1 MLKDLI
7 IRNRSVRGYD
17 PSVKIPRDELA
28 DMIDCARLSA
38 SSRNV
43 QPLKYYISNEGRSVE
58 ILNGLIH
65 YGRRLPG
72 ITLPFKGT
80 EPPAFIVI
88 CLDTSINSSKQIF
101 IRDVGIAAEAITLRA
116 AELGYGACMIGN
128 FSPDEVKAQ
137 LGFSEEIDPMLII
150 SIGKSVED
158 IRLVDLGP
166 DGNTD
171 YYRDD
176 AGTHFVPKRS
186 LEDIILPSSDK

>member
-1 MLKDLI
+1 
-7 IRNRSVRGYD
+7 
-17 PSVKIPRDELA
+17 
-28 DMIDCARLSA
+28 
-38 SSRNV
+38 
-43 QPLKYYISNEGRSVE
+43 
-58 ILNGLIH
+58 
-65 YGRRLPG
+65 
-72 ITLPFKGT
+72 
-80 EPPAFIVI
+80 
-88 CLDTSINSSKQIF
+88 
-101 IRDVGIAAEAITLRA
+101 
-116 AELGYGACMIGN
+116 MIGN